1 MKKLIISLFVMFGLF
16 TVSSAH
22 AHYLW
27 FNIDNYQLKKGET
40 AEIKISW
47 GHGFPRDEVIEEKL
61 LNKVR
66 VLDLSGNEIPL
77 SQVSPTQFGFSPR
90 KPGVYMVLANI
101 HPVFLSK
108 TTEGYKRQSKK
119 GTENVL
125 SCVRVDI
132 RTKAIIQVDGKEE
145 GFSAITGDP
154 LEIIPLRNYGALK
167 EGDVFPIKV
176 IYNGKPLSHAEIHAT
191 YEGFLDKPDDFA
203 FNTKTDEQGLA
214 YIKILKRGKWFV
226 NVTHEV
232 LYSDPEECDKYK
244 YNYNFTFE
252 IK

>member
-40 AEIKISW
+40 AEIKIGW
-47 GHGFPRDEVIEEKL
+47 GHGFLRDEVIEERL

-66 VLDLSGNEIPL
+66 VLDPSGNEIPL
-77 SQVSPTQFGFSPR
+77 SQVSPTQFRFTPPKSGN
-90 KPGVYMVLANI
+90 YIVLANI

-108 TTEGYKRQSKK
+108 TPDGYKRQSKK
-119 GTENVL
+119 GIENVL
-125 SCVRVDI
+125 SCVLVDI
-132 RTKAIIQVDGKEE
+132 RTKAIIQVDGKEV
-145 GFSAITGDP
+145 GFSTITGDP
-154 LEIIPLRNYGALK
+154 LEIIPIKNYGALK
-167 EGDVFPIKV
+167 EGEVFPIKV
-176 IYNGKPLSHAEIHAT
+176 LYNGKPISHAEVHAT
-191 YEGFLDKPDDFA
+191 YEGFSDKSDNFA
-203 FNTKTDEQGLA
+203 ISTKTDEQGEA

-226 NVTHEV
+226 NVIHETS
-232 LYSDPEECDKYK
+232 YPDPEECDKYK